1 MIRPRAT
8 TIRTFA
14 LALGLGFAACSA
26 QCMAS
31 AAAAAPAAIKA
42 PEQRDVVVQG
52 ASPVPNIGY
61 LPLYVAEA
69 LGYFR
74 DEGLSVKIN
83 YGQGDSAAVQELD
96 AGQAQIMSGTP
107 EVIVRGYEKGLRG
120 VLFYQIYDKL
130 ICSVAVDQGST
141 IKSPADL
148 AGKTIGVA
156 SMGSTAVI
164 IAKIM
169 AHNAH
174 VNPDSLRFLPV
185 GAGQQ
190 ALGALKSGQVNALL
204 LWDAAYSQIE
214 TAEPGLK
221 LNYWRPKS
229 LENVGDGGYFTTW
242 SEIKKQPN
250 MLAHFSRAIAK
261 AMVAIHRDPA
271 KALQIYWKVN
281 PSAKPRGTEAVAM
294 ATGLR
299 QLRIVGQSL
308 DLSGV
313 PKPVDEAS
321 LEAYVKAFKG
331 LGIIQKAPPIQ
342 QIVTNSFIPV
352 AAAAAKE
359 ASEAA
364 K

>member
-1 MIRPRAT
+1 MIRTSAASLRV
-8 TIRTFA
+8 FA
-14 LALGLGFAACSA
+14 LAIGLGITAYSA
-26 QCMAS
+26 HTM
-31 AAAAAPAAIKA
+31 AAPVALKA

-61 LPLYVAEA
+61 LPLYVAEE
-69 LGYFR
+69 LGYFH

-107 EVIVRGYEKGLRG
+107 EVIVRGYEKGLQG

-130 ICSVAVDQGST
+130 IYSVAVEQGSK

-169 AHNAH
+169 AHNAG
-174 VNPDSLRFLPV
+174 VNPDSLKFLPV

-190 ALGALKSGQVNALL
+190 ALGALKSGQVDALL

-221 LNYWRPKS
+221 LTYWRPKS
-229 LENVGDGGYFTTW
+229 LQNVGDGGYFTTW
-242 SEIKKQPN
+242 GVIRKQPN
-250 MLAHFSRAIAK
+250 MLAHFARAIAK
-261 AMVAIHRDPA
+261 AMVTIHRDPA

-281 PSAKPRGTEAVAM
+281 PSAKPMGTDAVAM

-313 PKPVDEAS
+313 PKPVDEAG
-321 LEAYVKAFKG
+321 LATYVNAFKG
-331 LGIIQKAPPIQ
+331 LGIIQKAPPVDR
-342 QIVTNSFIPV
+342 IVTNSFVSV
-352 AAAAAKE
+352 ATSAATE
-359 ASEAA
+359 ARNAQ